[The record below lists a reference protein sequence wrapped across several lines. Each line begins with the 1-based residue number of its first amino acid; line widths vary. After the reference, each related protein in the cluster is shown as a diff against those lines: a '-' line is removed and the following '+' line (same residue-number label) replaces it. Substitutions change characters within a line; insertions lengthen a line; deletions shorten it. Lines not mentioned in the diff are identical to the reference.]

1 MKRKRHTPDQVI
13 ALLRDAEADL
23 AAGLNVE
30 QVCKKLGVSQQTYF
44 RWKSQ
49 YGGAKAASMK
59 RLKELEAENKRLKK
73 AVADLTLEKQILK
86 EGARG
91 KLLTPARRR
100 SAVKHVQRTLGT
112 SERFS
117 CSTVHQARSTQRY
130 EPQKRSQVEAL
141 VQRMLELSG
150 KHPRYGYRRI
160 WSLLRR
166 EGFAVNR
173 KRVHRLWRLNGL
185 KVPQRRKKKR
195 ALGQGS
201 NGCATKR
208 AEHRN
213 HTWAWDFIHD
223 RTSNG
228 RSLKWISVV
237 DEFTRE
243 FLVLEVGRSQKATD
257 VIEAISEAMKRQG
270 APRHI
275 RSDNGPEFIAKALRK
290 WLSRAK
296 VETLYVEPGSPWQN
310 GYAESFHAKLRD
322 ELLEQ
327 EMFGSV
333 EEAKLLSRRWS
344 WEYNHQRPHSALGY
358 RTPAEYAAETQT
370 LIAAGT

>member
-1 MKRKRHTPDQVI
+1 MNHVQHVLGASERKSCV
-13 ALLRDAEADL
+13 A
-23 AAGLNVE
+23 VE
-30 QVCKKLGVSQQTYF
+30 Q
-44 RWKSQ
+44 
-49 YGGAKAASMK
+49 
-59 RLKELEAENKRLKK
+59 
-73 AVADLTLEKQILK
+73 
-86 EGARG
+86 
-91 KLLTPARRR
+91 
-100 SAVKHVQRTLGT
+100 H
-112 SERFS
+112 
-117 CSTVHQARSTQRY
+117 RSTQRY
-130 EPQKRSQVEAL
+130 EPQMRSGKGEL
-141 VQRMLELSG
+141 VNRMLALSG

-166 EGFAVNR
+166 EGFSVNR
-173 KRVHRLWRLNGL
+173 KRVHRLWKLNGL

-223 RTSNG
+223 RTANG

-243 FLVLEVGRSQKATD
+243 CVVLEVGRSLKATD
-257 VIEAISEAMKRQG
+257 VIQAISEAMKRQG

-275 RSDNGPEFIAKALRK
+275 RSDNGPEFIAKAIRR
-290 WLSRAK
+290 WLERAN
-296 VETLYVEPGSPWQN
+296 VETLYVAPGSPWQN
-310 GYAESFHAKLRD
+310 GYAESFHARLRD

-327 EMFGSV
+327 ELFESV
-333 EEAKLLSRRWS
+333 QDAKLLSRRWS

-370 LIAAGT
+370 LIATGT